1 MDALADSL
9 AGKVLYAAPSLSDP
23 NFARSVVLVVQ
34 HTRMRDGDAAEPAL
48 WTPGG
53 GVEGVPGAL
62 GLVLNRGSG
71 ARVADVLAQA
81 QGLNPE
87 AVACGVDAE
96 LFHGGPCEGPLMV
109 LHGGVADPGLEET
122 RVLEGVTF
130 SSDRD
135 AIRPVLAGAVRPAR
149 FFAGYAGWGPG
160 QLESEIEDG
169 GWVLGTLDAEVLFDA
184 GVDPWARL
192 LGGSAQGSVLD
203 GVNPDILPEDPLR
216 N

>member
-1 MDALADSL
+1 M
-9 AGKVLYAAPSLSDP
+9 YAAPSLSDP
-23 NFARSVVLVVQ
+23 NFARSVVLMVQ
-34 HTRMRDGDAAEPAL
+34 HTQMVNGDAAEPEL

-53 GVEGVPGAL
+53 GADGVPGAL
-62 GLVLNRGSG
+62 GLTLNRGSG
-71 ARVADVLAQA
+71 ARVADVLAEA
-81 QGLNPE
+81 EDLNAE
-87 AVACGVDAE
+87 TVACRVDAE

-109 LHGGVADPGLEET
+109 LHGGVANPARDET

-160 QLESEIEDG
+160 QLEVELESG
-169 GWVLGTLDAEVLFDA
+169 AWVVGTLEAEMLFDP
-184 GVDPWARL
+184 GVDLWARL
-192 LGGSAQGSVLD
+192 LGGGGVLD
-203 GVNPDILPEDPLR
+203 GVNPEILPKDPSH